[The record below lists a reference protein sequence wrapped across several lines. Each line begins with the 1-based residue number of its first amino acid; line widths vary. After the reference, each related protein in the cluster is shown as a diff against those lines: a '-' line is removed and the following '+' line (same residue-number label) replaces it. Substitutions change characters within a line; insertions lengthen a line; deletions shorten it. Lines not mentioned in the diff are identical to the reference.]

1 VHYSFTQ
8 QMNYW
13 QLDTNWHPVQKTRFI
28 QLTSSSFRQLEAPAP
43 IAVVDLIQQLGGAA
57 AKQARW
63 GWRRGPVGSPAHDP
77 PLERGPNPFGA
88 HLSLLLTQDP
98 IVVSPGSVPK
108 QTNIKRAAEW
118 AWSTEVVGDLRP
130 DEERLAVLHPP
141 PFSKQSQIDT
151 VRSVGERHFWHAQNA
166 MPRNWHW
173 WTNFTTVEFGK
184 NTLNQNV
191 LRHKIWSYDPLGLE
205 PTLQPFL
212 LAEIPL
218 DVTDDPPEPTP

>member
-1 VHYSFTQ
+1 
-8 QMNYW
+8 
-13 QLDTNWHPVQKTRFI
+13 
-28 QLTSSSFRQLEAPAP
+28 
-43 IAVVDLIQQLGGAA
+43 
-57 AKQARW
+57 
-63 GWRRGPVGSPAHDP
+63 
-77 PLERGPNPFGA
+77 
-88 HLSLLLTQDP
+88 
-98 IVVSPGSVPK
+98 
-108 QTNIKRAAEW
+108 
-118 AWSTEVVGDLRP
+118 
-130 DEERLAVLHPP
+130 
-141 PFSKQSQIDT
+141 
-151 VRSVGERHFWHAQNA
+151 VGERHFWHAQNA